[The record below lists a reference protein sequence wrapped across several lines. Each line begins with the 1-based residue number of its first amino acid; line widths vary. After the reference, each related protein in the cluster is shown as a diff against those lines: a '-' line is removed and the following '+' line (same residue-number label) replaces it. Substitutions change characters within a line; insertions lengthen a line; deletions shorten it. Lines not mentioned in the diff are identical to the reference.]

1 MGIVTRSRVP
11 DFALKQGFTDPARC
25 MGRCRGVYAP
35 GFVSMDSTPTRM
47 DTMSSESLQSLI
59 ARHQASPHA
68 LVQILREAQ
77 TLQGW
82 LPREYLV
89 EIAGALGLALAHV
102 QGVAGFTGSSTP
114 DPSAP
119 IGSCSATTSPTACWA
134 MRP

>member
-1 MGIVTRSRVP
+1 
-11 DFALKQGFTDPARC
+11 
-25 MGRCRGVYAP
+25 
-35 GFVSMDSTPTRM
+35 
-47 DTMSSESLQSLI
+47 MSSESLQSLI

-102 QGVAGFTGSSTP
+102 QGVAGFYRFL

>member
-1 MGIVTRSRVP
+1 
-11 DFALKQGFTDPARC
+11 
-25 MGRCRGVYAP
+25 MGRCREVYAP

-89 EIAGALGLALAHV
+89 EIAGALGLAQAPV
-102 QGVAGFTGSSTP
+102 SRVAGVSRNFNT
-114 DPSAP
+114 
-119 IGSCSATTSPTACWA
+119 
-134 MRP
+134 